1 MYLEELSIAN
11 FRSFGPKGMTLKLR
25 EGLTALVG
33 ENDSGKTAVI
43 DALRFLLG
51 TTDQEW
57 LRFTEDDFHKSG
69 ADDAESGEIT
79 ISGTFKKLILSD
91 KSGFAEYLTYGLNK
105 GDEPILHLTLTAK
118 PMGTRAGRLYIA
130 TDIRSGK
137 NGEGPTIDHNCRSL
151 LAATY
156 LRPLRDAARELSSG
170 RNSRLSMVLH
180 ALEGVEVGE
189 MFDSK
194 NADVSSLKAE
204 EITKLGLLGLGDYFN
219 KLIESHHHVVDGKSK
234 VNKHL
239 EALQLHGD
247 SLQSS
252 IAVSQNGS
260 NSQRLR
266 QLLEKLTLNLDNAPG
281 RMGLGSNNI
290 LFIAC
295 ELLLLTG
302 EKENFPLLLIEEPE
316 AHVHAQRQLR
326 LIQYLQKIIDSTDAK
341 EQKPQVIVTTHSP
354 NLASEINL
362 DNLVVIQSGK
372 AFSMA
377 DGETKL
383 DANDYRFLA
392 RFLDVTKANLFFA
405 RGVMIVEGDAENI
418 LIPSIAKRIGKDF
431 TAHGV
436 SVVNVGGVGLRRY
449 AKIFMRSD
457 SEKDGVLTTPVA
469 CVTDLDVMPDCGPF
483 ITGMVSKQQEDENN
497 WPSKE
502 GKYGRKWRAKKDFP
516 GEKLGVEKNRI
527 IAKANEQCVKSF
539 VADEWTLEYNL
550 AYAKTNALAED
561 VFVAAKLAIW
571 DEGDSYPENSI
582 DERKVLA
589 REKYT
594 KLVAEAI
601 QLANEKDWDK
611 VEVLASKVYAQFV
624 TGSKASKSIAAQYL
638 AQLFED
644 KFKDASAEDVRMQ
657 LPDYLVKAIDHV
669 TPSINANLRSGNGG
683 D

>member
-1 MYLEELSIAN
+1 MYLAELTIIN
-11 FRSFGPKGMTLKLR
+11 FRSFGPNGMKLKLQ

-57 LRFTEDDFHKSG
+57 LRFTEDDFHKPG
-69 ADDAESGEIT
+69 MGNDESGEIT
-79 ISGTFKKLILSD
+79 ISGTFKKLAQND
-91 KSGFAEYLTYGLNK
+91 KSGFSEYLTYGLNK

-118 PMGTRAGRLYIA
+118 RMGSRAGRPYIA
-130 TDIRSGK
+130 TDIRAGRS
-137 NGEGPTIDHNCRSL
+137 GEGPTLDHNTRLL

-156 LRPLRDAARELSSG
+156 LRPLRDAERALSSG

-180 ALEGVEVGE
+180 ALDGVDEGGE
-189 MFDSK
+189 FDAK
-194 NADVSSLKAE
+194 NTDISLLKADD
-204 EITKLGLLGLGDYFN
+204 IKKLGLLGLGDYFN
-219 KLIESHHHVVDGKSK
+219 KLIESHQHVKSGKAK

-239 EALQLHGD
+239 DALQLHGD

-260 NSQRLR
+260 DSQRLR

-326 LIQYLQKIIDSTDAK
+326 LIQYLQKIIDSTDSK

-354 NLASEINL
+354 NLASEIDL
-362 DNLVVIQSGK
+362 KNLVVIQSGK

-377 DGETKL
+377 DGDTKL
-383 DANDYRFLA
+383 DSNDYRFLA

-418 LIPSIAKRIGKDF
+418 LIPSISKLIGKDF
-431 TAHGV
+431 TAYGV
-436 SVVNVGGVGLRRY
+436 SIVNVGGVGLRRY
-449 AKIFMRSD
+449 AKIFMRND
-457 SEKDGVLTTPVA
+457 SKKDGVLTTPVA
-469 CVTDLDVMPDCGPF
+469 CVTDLDVMPNCGPL
-483 ITGMVSKQQEDENN
+483 ITNKVSKDEEDNNN
-497 WPSKE
+497 WPSIE
-502 GKYGRKWRAKKDFP
+502 GKNGRKWRAKKDFS
-516 GEKLGVEKNRI
+516 VKNLDEAKTRI
-527 IAKANEQCVKSF
+527 RDKANEQCVKSF
-539 VADEWTLEYNL
+539 VADEWTLEYDL
-550 AYAKTNALAED
+550 AYAKSNALAED

-571 DEGDSYPENSI
+571 DERDSYSGESF
-582 DERKVLA
+582 DKRMELA
-589 REKYT
+589 EEEYIGLLT
-594 KLVAEAI
+594 DAT
-601 QLANEKDWDK
+601 QLADEKGWNK
-611 VEVLASKVYAQFV
+611 EEVLATKVYAQFV

-638 AQLFED
+638 AQLFENR
-644 KFKDASAEDVRMQ
+644 FKDVSPKTVRTQ

-669 TPSINANLRSGNGG
+669 TPDVDTNSGASDSG